1 MHLLSNRS
9 GLPYMLFVLAMAAQL
24 FLAPISSVKAMTV
37 ERIMAIVNNEII
49 TLSEVNEEVLFA
61 RLGIEDSRTGG
72 IEGSRDPLAS
82 GSLDPFDPF
91 TRERLKKMIDKRL
104 QLQIARKAGIS
115 VSQEDIKG
123 VIEDIKRKN
132 SIASDKEL
140 IGTLEEEHLT
150 LEAYTAQI
158 RDQLILMKL
167 INREVRSKIVVRG
180 EDLRDYYNNHRAH
193 FAFPSEIKISQ
204 ILIPLPKAADD
215 AHVEDLKKK
224 ASRLVNEIKSGG
236 DFFDTVKRY
245 KGKID
250 GISAADLG
258 FFRKGDL
265 MPSLEK
271 AADLLRPGEISDPI
285 ETRAGI
291 HIIRLDEKGSVR
303 YKPFEAALKEIEEAV
318 YQKKYDEA
326 LAVWLKEIRDGAHVD
341 MRF

>member
-1 MHLLSNRS
+1 MYILNNRL
-9 GLPYMLFVLAMAAQL
+9 GLPCKLSVLVMAAQL
-24 FLAPISSVKAMTV
+24 FLAPISSVKAMTI
-37 ERIMAIVNNEII
+37 ERIVAIVNNEII

-72 IEGSRDPLAS
+72 VEGSRGPLAS
-82 GSLDPFDPF
+82 GSLDPLDPF

-132 SIASDKEL
+132 SIASDKEF

-150 LEAYTAQI
+150 LEMYTAQI

-180 EDLRDYYNNHRAH
+180 EDLRDYYNNHRAL

-204 ILIPLPKAADD
+204 ILIPLPKAAPETI
-215 AHVEDLKKK
+215 VEDLRKK
-224 ASRLVNEIKSGG
+224 ASGMVEEIRAGG
-236 DFFDTVKRY
+236 DFFVTAKRY
-245 KGKID
+245 KGIID
-250 GISAADLG
+250 GIVAADLG
-258 FFRKGDL
+258 FFKKGDL

-271 AADLLRPGEISDPI
+271 TADSLKSGEISYPI
-285 ETRAGI
+285 ETQAGI
-291 HIIRLDEKGSVR
+291 HIIRLDERGSVR

-318 YQKKYDEA
+318 YQEKNDEA
-326 LAVWLKEIRDGAHVD
+326 LAVWLKDIRDGAHVD